1 MSVSQA
7 SVSRKGGEIGGLVAE
22 LQAIADDATKVF
34 GGLSPAQLNWKPSA
48 EQWSVGQCFEH
59 LIKTNRG
66 FIPSLEEAA
75 RGARKGNLW
84 ERVSPLS
91 GLFGRVLVRTMS
103 SRRKFKAPRG
113 IKPTSSDVDAG
124 VVGKFVG
131 QQDELAGLMSAAA
144 AGADL
149 RRTVVTSPIAG
160 FVTYSMLDACR
171 IVIAHNRR
179 HFAQAQRVTEAQGF
193 PAA

>member
-1 MSVSQA
+1 MSEA
-7 SVSRKGGEIGGLVAE
+7 RTNGEIDGIIGELGAVA
-22 LQAIADDATKVF
+22 QDASKVF
-34 GGLSPAQLNWKPSA
+34 GPLSPTQLNWKPSA
-48 EQWSVGQCFEH
+48 EQWSVGQCFGH

-66 FIPSLEEAA
+66 FFSSLEEAA
-75 RGARKGNLW
+75 RGGRKSNLW

-91 GLFGRVLVRTMS
+91 GLFGRLLVRTMS

-113 IKPTSSDVDAG
+113 LKPTSSDVDAG
-124 VVGKFVG
+124 VVGEFVG
-131 QQDELAGLMSAAA
+131 QQAELAGLMRAAA

-171 IVIAHNRR
+171 IVVAHNRR
-179 HFAQAQRVTEAQGF
+179 HFAQAQRVTETQGF
-193 PAA
+193 PNV

>member
-1 MSVSQA
+1 MSVSQTDA
-7 SVSRKGGEIGGLVAE
+7 GIDKLVAE
-22 LQAIADDATKVF
+22 LKAVGREASEVF
-34 GGLSPAQLNWKPSA
+34 GGLSAAQLNWKPSA

-66 FIPSLEEAA
+66 FFPSLAEAA
-75 RGARKGNLW
+75 RGGRRSNLW

-113 IKPTSSDVDAG
+113 LKPTSSDVDAG
-124 VVGKFVG
+124 VVGRFVG
-131 QQDELAGLMSAAA
+131 QQDELGGLLRAAD

-149 RRTVVTSPIAG
+149 RRTIVTSPVAG
-160 FVTYSMLDACR
+160 FVTYNMLDACR

-179 HFAQAQRVTEAQGF
+179 HFAQAQRVTETEGF
-193 PAA
+193 PEV

>member
-1 MSVSQA
+1 MNVTHN
-7 SVSRKGGEIGGLVAE
+7 GGELGAVLDGLRAVG
-22 LQAIADDATKVF
+22 ADARKVF
-34 GGLSPAQLNWKPSA
+34 GGLSAAQLNWKPSA

-66 FIPSLEEAA
+66 FFPSLEEAA
-75 RGARKGNLW
+75 RGGRKSNLW

-91 GLFGRVLVRTMS
+91 GLFGPLLVRTMS
-103 SRRKFKAPRG
+103 SQRKFKAPRG
-113 IKPTSSDVDAG
+113 LKPTSSDVDAG
-124 VVGKFVG
+124 VVGEFVG
-131 QQDELAGLMSAAA
+131 QQDELAGLMRAASA
-144 AGADL
+144 GTDL

-171 IVIAHNRR
+171 IVVAHNRR
-179 HFAQAQRVTEAQGF
+179 HFAQAQRVIEARGF

>member
-1 MSVSQA
+1 MSKT
-7 SVSRKGGEIGGLVAE
+7 RTNGEIDGLVAE
-22 LQAIADDATKVF
+22 LQAITEDTMKVF
-34 GGLSPAQLNWKPSA
+34 GNLSPAQLNWKPSA

-66 FIPSLEEAA
+66 FFRSLEGAA
-75 RGARKGNLW
+75 RGGRKSSLW

-91 GLFGRVLVRTMS
+91 GLFGRVLVGTMS
-103 SRRKFKAPRG
+103 SQRKFKAPRG
-113 IKPTSSDVDAG
+113 LKPTSSDVDAG
-124 VVGKFVG
+124 VVGEFAG
-131 QQDELAGLMSAAA
+131 QQDELTGLMRAAV

-160 FVTYSMLDACR
+160 FVTYSMFDACR
-171 IVIAHNRR
+171 MVVAHNRR